1 MSVQQKSFQI
11 GSLSLVAQSWRLE
24 SCSKA
29 TPVLALHGWL
39 DNSASFELL
48 ADQLKAPLMALDLA
62 GHGQSSH
69 RSSDS
74 SYNLWL
80 DVDEVLQVANQLGWK
95 QFSLLGHSR
104 GAMISVLL
112 AAVAPERVAK
122 VALIDGLVPFPV
134 PEDQVVDQLRRAIQ
148 EKHRFAQRKRRRYP
162 TFKEI
167 AETRLKGDFP
177 LSENSAML
185 MAKRGTQEDENGFY
199 WSADPRLQAASEVKF
214 TEGQLRSFLTS
225 IQAPVQL
232 YLARRGMGRLI
243 ERFAAMWQLV
253 ERGER
258 IDLEGGHHLHMDG
271 ATGEI
276 AESLNRFF

>member
-1 MSVQQKSFQI
+1 MPIEQKRFQI
-11 GSLSLVAQSWRLE
+11 GSLSLAAQSWRLE
-24 SCSKA
+24 ANTMA

-39 DNSASFELL
+39 DNSASFEQLANQLDVPLL
-48 ADQLKAPLMALDLA
+48 ALDLA

-80 DVDEVLQVANQLGWK
+80 DVDEILQVANQLGWK
-95 QFSLLGHSR
+95 KFSLLGHSR

-122 VALIDGLVPFPV
+122 VALIDGLAPFPV

-148 EKHRFAQRKRRRYP
+148 DKHRFSQRKRRRYP
-162 TFKEI
+162 TLKEI

-177 LSENSAML
+177 LSETSAMI

-199 WSADPRLQAASEVKF
+199 WSADTRLQAASEVKF
-214 TEGQLRSFLTS
+214 TEGQLCSFLRAVK
-225 IQAPVQL
+225 APVQL
-232 YLARRGMGRLI
+232 YLASRGMGRLAD
-243 ERFAAMWQLV
+243 RFAAMWRLV
-253 ERGER
+253 AHGER
-258 IDLEGGHHLHMDG
+258 VDLEGGHHLHMDG